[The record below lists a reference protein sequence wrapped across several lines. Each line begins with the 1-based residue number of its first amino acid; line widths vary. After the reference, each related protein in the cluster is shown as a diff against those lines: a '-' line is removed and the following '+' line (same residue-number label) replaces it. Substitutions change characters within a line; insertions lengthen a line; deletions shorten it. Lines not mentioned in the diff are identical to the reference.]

1 MVSTFLGDLEQGTLL
16 SCALLFSSVENMDE
30 GVEPGDPQGLVWD
43 AVGGVSPGKQ
53 NLMSAGWVGPGE
65 QALNSTDGCGEQGK
79 SMGDMG
85 SGFMLVLIVRESEI
99 IPLPSLS
106 LLGTQ

>member
-1 MVSTFLGDLEQGTLL
+1 MRCSGWSLARQTKPDVSRLSQGTQ
-16 SCALLFSSVENMDE
+16 AR
-30 GVEPGDPQGLVWD
+30 
-43 AVGGVSPGKQ
+43 VGS
-53 NLMSAGWVGPGE
+53 GE

-85 SGFMLVLIVRESEI
+85 SGFKLVLIVRESEI